1 MIDQNLRI
9 GILEEKD
16 FEKLYSYLDN
26 LGAITKSRFA
36 PHSFDLASIRQ
47 FYLPE
52 NQNTGFIIEN
62 IPAQE
67 IVAYAIIKKGYVP
80 KDRLRL
86 DNYEIKLCHE
96 TDCTFAPSVADN
108 WQGKGL
114 GNLLFGYIKEELQKQ
129 GMKRMILWGGVQALN
144 EKAVSF
150 YLKHEFKKLGNF
162 EKNGIDNFDMILAL

>member
-1 MIDQNLRI
+1 MTDQNLRI

-16 FEKLYSYLDN
+16 FEKLKSYLTN
-26 LGAITKSRFA
+26 LSAITKSRFA
-36 PHSFDLASIRQ
+36 PHTFDLASIRQ

-62 IPAQE
+62 IPTQE

-86 DNYEIKLCHE
+86 ENYEIKLHSE
-96 TDCTFAPSVADN
+96 TDCTFAPSVADD
-108 WQGKGL
+108 WQSKGL
-114 GNLLFGYIKEELQKQ
+114 GNLLLKYIKEELQIQ

-144 EKAVSF
+144 EKAVNF
-150 YLKHEFKKLGNF
+150 YLKNEFKKLGGF
-162 EKNGIDNFDMILAL
+162 ENKGIDNFDMILEL